1 MGEQRLAFLVY
12 RDRLCRAGEFSF
24 FLTALAAVSAD
35 HGGCRQSRGLY
46 AGVLFLRVVSADH
59 DGVGAGSE
67 DGADVRQNE
76 WDPEPVVSRLPSF
89 GTF

>member
-12 RDRLCRAGEFSF
+12 RDRLCRAGEFSYF
-24 FLTALAAVSAD
+24 STALAVVSAD
-35 HGGCRQSRGLY
+35 HGGCRQWRGLY
-46 AGVLFLRVVSADH
+46 TRVLFLRVVSADH